1 MQVPLDTLSAELEA
15 HLEGLKLKVTAA
27 AGAHLSSCQGT
38 RPFPLFPFPSA
49 RAPDRVLFPLS
60 LFTSRVCLC
69 RRGWQSATGQ
79 PARDGSSAA
88 AQLMTAASGERGGG
102 GGRSWW
108 R

>member
-15 HLEGLKLKVTAA
+15 HLAGLKLKVTAA
-27 AGAHLSSCQGT
+27 AGAPLSSCQGT

-49 RAPDRVLFPLS
+49 RAPDHVLVPLS
-60 LFTSRVCLC
+60 HFTSRVSLC
-69 RRGWQSATGQ
+69 RRGWRSVTGQ
-79 PARDGSSAA
+79 PASNGGSAA